1 MQPWRADVLKVQ
13 LNEYT
18 YSLQLHHELHT
29 CTPGH
34 SPGARRKRSL
44 CTDALANLL
53 SERRKRGV
61 AVHAR
66 RARPGKL
73 NARFAKPGT
82 QASTCRYVFI
92 VFSDL
97 SSEFTVTLAESG
109 LSTKN
114 ISSTRT

>member
-1 MQPWRADVLKVQ
+1 MNTHTAFSFIMSFIHALLGTRA
-13 LNEYT
+13 
-18 YSLQLHHELHT
+18 
-29 CTPGH
+29 H

-82 QASTCRYVFI
+82 QVRFQ
-92 VFSDL
+92 L
-97 SSEFTVTLAESG
+97 FT
-109 LSTKN
+109 
-114 ISSTRT
+114 

>member
-18 YSLQLHHELHT
+18 YSLQLHHELHTVLHT

-82 QASTCRYVFI
+82 QVRFLA
-92 VFSDL
+92 VFSC
-97 SSEFTVTLAESG
+97 SHE
-109 LSTKN
+109 
-114 ISSTRT
+114 

>member
-18 YSLQLHHELHT
+18 HSLQLHHELHT

-82 QASTCRYVFI
+82 QVRFQV
-92 VFSDL
+92 L
-97 SSEFTVTLAESG
+97 SGVQLFT
-109 LSTKN
+109 
-114 ISSTRT
+114 

>member
-1 MQPWRADVLKVQ
+1 MHSWPQPRCAP
-13 LNEYT
+13 E
-18 YSLQLHHELHT
+18 
-29 CTPGH
+29 
-34 SPGARRKRSL
+34 AII

-82 QASTCRYVFI
+82 QVRFHMNER
-92 VFSDL
+92 L
-97 SSEFTVTLAESG
+97 TLPPNAVLQAG
-109 LSTKN
+109 
-114 ISSTRT
+114 

>member
-18 YSLQLHHELHT
+18 HSLQFHHELHT

-92 VFSDL
+92 VFSCERC
-97 SSEFTVTLAESG
+97 SHE
-109 LSTKN
+109 
-114 ISSTRT
+114 